1 MGEPVVELQSVYRA
15 FKGVVALEDVSF
27 AVQAGT
33 VTVLLG
39 PNGAGKTTAAR
50 VITGSLRCDGGS
62 VMTFG
67 VDPTGPHGV
76 DVRRRCGV
84 VAANP
89 ALYDRLTGRDNL
101 VYAARLYRLGSR
113 APIESE
119 RGALWD
125 RRRPRPARRRLF
137 DRHEDAS
144 RPRSRRA
151 ARSRA
156 AAAR

>member
-1 MGEPVVELQSVYRA
+1 MGEPVVELQSVHRA
-15 FKGVVALEDVSF
+15 FKGVVALDDVSF

-33 VTVLLG
+33 ITVLLG

-67 VDPTGPHGV
+67 VDPTGPHGD

-84 VAANP
+84 VAAKP

-101 VYAARLYRLGSR
+101 VYSARLYGLGPQR
-113 APIESE
+113 ADRAQ
-119 RGALWD
+119 RGPLWD
-125 RRRPRPARRRLF
+125 RRRARPARRRLF

-144 RPRSRRA
+144 RPRSRCA
-151 ARSRA
+151 ARS
-156 AAAR
+156 